1 MQRKRVKVMRFL
13 NIGYMLIVRK
23 GFVLYIQ
30 ITQEF
35 NLNYIKLL
43 LKDFKGGKLPNFKA
57 NRF

>member
-1 MQRKRVKVMRFL
+1 
-13 NIGYMLIVRK
+13 MLIVRK